1 MRIAVLVAFNQITLK
16 NEPIASGDPMSMK
29 NLAKEYSLG
38 IKKIEGYNQVKY
50 FEQTYR
56 TWKISKKAEVEVE
69 VKKPKK
75 NKTK

>member
-1 MRIAVLVAFNQITLK
+1 MRVAVLVAFNQVTSK
-16 NEPIASGDPMSMK
+16 SEPIASGDPISMK
-29 NLAKEYSLG
+29 TLAKEYALG

-56 TWKISKKAEVEVE
+56 TWKISKKAEIE

-75 NKTK
+75 NKAK